1 MLFAQF
7 APLWNFFTAALFGH
21 RAARMNFQPDGGLAG
36 LGISPSS
43 FWAFLLLSGSRG
55 GIAESSALV
64 YGWLGLSKDFR
75 VGEDSTSVPRDI
87 TATRSATWAITP
99 RSWVMKRIA
108 IPNSATRSFIRSS
121 TCAWIATSSAVV
133 GSSAIS
139 NLGNYS
145 KFYIFSVSMSN
156 KILLDKS
163 FFILHFILGASKE
176 SEVYLTKLSSFH

>member
-55 GIAESSALV
+55 GIAKSSALV

-108 IPNSATRSFIRSS
+108 IQNPATRSFIRSS
-121 TCAWIATSSAVV
+121 TCAWIVTSSAVV

-139 NLGNYS
+139 NLGLVERAMAIITRCIIPPDSS
-145 KFYIFSVSMSN
+145 KTKCCNFCAVDHKQFFCQG
-156 KILLDKS
+156 LL
-163 FFILHFILGASKE
+163 
-176 SEVYLTKLSSFH
+176 